1 MEIKKDN
8 LLKIIDEYPVLNFH
22 FSKYINWLYSN
33 VHENIKDY
41 ALINIFLKIKYEKE
55 RLEKLEESLEKARGI
70 LRLSKEEFRSK
81 FGFNN
86 DLLIKDPEKIHDI
99 LIELIIVNILD
110 KKGFKKIKKLPKSIQ
125 INKIKKVNSDFTAVY
140 KDKKYAIK
148 IKTIRIESNI
158 KLKEYDSLGVSI
170 NASWWIKMFKNN
182 IITKI
187 KDKEQRVIHQLNNA
201 HKYYNCDY
209 KMLAINTRRLGTSSL
224 SEKYEYESI
233 LKSLKVKFP
242 QIDYFFVKDYYD
254 TCIFYPKLD

>member
-22 FSKYINWLYSN
+22 FSKYINWLYRN

-55 RLEKLEESLEKARGI
+55 RSHEKARGI

-254 TCIFYPKLD
+254 TCIFCPKLD